1 MDEINGKSD
10 AETRNSEKKESELEN
25 SEISE
30 SDDFESET
38 PDPDETASAEPS
50 EPETSVPEP
59 AESESLESETT
70 APEPADPESSEPESS
85 EPVIV
90 APESSTPETA
100 ASETTES
107 ESSESVIA
115 ATESSTPETSASEA
129 TESEPSEPVT
139 AASETTDPESSEPET
154 VAPDATD
161 PEPAAPESSELES
174 SEPVIAE
181 SETAVSDE
189 GTVAKKSKK
198 KSKKGLIVSL
208 ILLCFLMIIIGAIYI
223 GGVVYFQERFFFNT
237 QVNGVDFSRQ
247 TTADARE
254 FVESKANDYYIMIIG
269 EDEENETIYA
279 SEVDLRFEAS
289 GVIEELFNAQNPF
302 RWPLSLLNSQETYAG
317 FDSFFDEELLSERV
331 ANLKI
336 VTEGQTSPVSA
347 DVIMEDNEVVIVPH
361 QYGDIVDVEALNELV
376 QEHVSILAYE
386 FNAIEAD
393 IFFQPELTIESS
405 EIVDTFELANNY
417 LSAEITYVVGS
428 ETIVDRDLIA
438 DWVSIDDFNVNLDED
453 QISEWLNNFIG
464 NVNTL
469 GTTRELTTP
478 EGRNVTVSGGYYG
491 WVVARDL
498 EFSELVDNIRNG
510 EVIEREP
517 IFSQRASAH
526 EAHDW
531 GDTFLQVDLTEQ
543 HMWAFINGEMVFES
557 PVVTGR
563 PPEFNTP
570 EGVYFI
576 LEMLSPNVLI
586 SPWLD
591 DDGEPTY
598 ETHVYYWM
606 RTTWSGHGFHDAPWQ
621 ETFGGDHYQEYGSHG
636 CTNLPLEAARE
647 LYGLIHHMMP
657 VVVHY

>member
-1 MDEINGKSD
+1 MDEINGQN
-10 AETRNSEKKESELEN
+10 ATETRDSGKKESESKSSENSELEN
-25 SEISE
+25 SDSAANEIADPE
-30 SDDFESET
+30 STT
-38 PDPDETASAEPS
+38 PEPS
-50 EPETSVPEP
+50 EPEPSEPEP
-59 AESESLESETT
+59 
-70 APEPADPESSEPESS
+70 SEPESVEPDTS

-90 APESSTPETA
+90 TPDTSEPEPSEPEPSEPEPSEPEPSEPEPPEPEPPEPEPVIVTPEP
-100 ASETTES
+100 SEPEPS
-107 ESSESVIA
+107 EPEPSE
-115 ATESSTPETSASEA
+115 PEPPEPEPSEP
-129 TESEPSEPVT
+129 EPSEPEPPEPEPSEPEPSEPVPVV
-139 AASETTDPESSEPET
+139 SEPPESEI
-154 VAPDATD
+154 VD
-161 PEPAAPESSELES
+161 
-174 SEPVIAE
+174 
-181 SETAVSDE
+181 SDE
-189 GTVAKKSKK
+189 GVVATKSKK
-198 KSKKGLIVSL
+198 KSKKCLIVSL
-208 ILLCFLMIIIGAIYI
+208 ILLCFLMIAVVAIYI

-269 EDEENETIYA
+269 ESEESEVIYA

-289 GVIEELFNAQNPF
+289 EVIEELFDAQDPF

-317 FDSFFDEELLSERV
+317 FDSFFDEELLGDRV
-331 ANLKI
+331 ANLNI
-336 VTEGQTSPVSA
+336 VTDGQTSPVSA
-347 DVIMEDNEVVIVPH
+347 DVIMEDNEVVVVPH
-361 QYGDIVDVEALNELV
+361 QYGDVVDVEVLNELV
-376 QEHVSILAYE
+376 QEYVSILANE

-393 IFFQPELTIESS
+393 IFIQPELTTESS

-417 LSAEITYVVGS
+417 LSAEITYLVGS
-428 ETIVDRDLIA
+428 EIVVDRELIA
-438 DWVSIDDFNVNLDED
+438 DWVSIDDFNVHLDEE
-453 QISEWLNNFIG
+453 QMSEWLNNFIG

-478 EGRNVTVSGGYYG
+478 EGRNVSVSGGDYG

-498 EFSELVDNIRNG
+498 EFSELLENIRNG

-517 IFSQRASAH
+517 IFSQRATAH

-531 GDTFLQVDLTEQ
+531 GDTFLQVDLSEQ
-543 HMWAFINGEMVFES
+543 HMWAFFDGEMLFES

-570 EGVYFI
+570 QGVYFI

-606 RTTWSGHGFHDAPWQ
+606 RTTWAGHGFHDAPWQ
-621 ETFGGDHYQEYGSHG
+621 DDFGGDHYREYGSHG

-647 LYGLIHHMMP
+647 LYGMIHHMMP